1 MEQKN
6 VNNFFRSYKKIWF
19 KKDFGYTNCVK
30 EILVVKYFE
39 QKNMQVHKDF
49 MVQNK
54 PSFCSGSCDK
64 IHATKKLQNK
74 TSMKDS

>member
-39 QKNMQVHKDF
+39 QKNMQVQKDF
-49 MVQNK
+49 MVQKKNNDNV
-54 PSFCSGSCDK
+54 SIIFECK
-64 IHATKKLQNK
+64 ISA
-74 TSMKDS
+74 S